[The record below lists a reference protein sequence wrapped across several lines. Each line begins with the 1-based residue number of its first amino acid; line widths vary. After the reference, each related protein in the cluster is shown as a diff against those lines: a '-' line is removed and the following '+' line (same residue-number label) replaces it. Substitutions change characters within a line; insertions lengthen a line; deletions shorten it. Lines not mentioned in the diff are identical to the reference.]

1 MQCVDRSRQRVKA
14 DFEDFVDF
22 GAVKLLA
29 GNSVDNIDHLSS
41 LCQPDLQTPES
52 PKKYNISIEGLKRAH
67 IRSKI

>member
-14 DFEDFVDF
+14 DFEDFIDF

-29 GNSVDNIDHLSS
+29 GNSVDNIDHLSF

-52 PKKYNISIEGLKRAH
+52 PR
-67 IRSKI
+67 